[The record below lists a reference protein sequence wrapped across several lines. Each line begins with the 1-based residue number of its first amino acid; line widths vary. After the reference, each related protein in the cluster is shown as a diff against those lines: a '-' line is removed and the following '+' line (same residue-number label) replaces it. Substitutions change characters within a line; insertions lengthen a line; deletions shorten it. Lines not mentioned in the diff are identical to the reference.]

1 MVKSNSRGQT
11 KDAVQCEGSCRQ
23 FALTSTVRAPSSC
36 SRAQHIWWKARRGSC
51 RSITLLSTTP
61 LPGEAEEEV
70 DIVLAAETES
80 GMCSLETIDRGHC
93 WDPVTC
99 DTGIVSDKILHS
111 IAVMKDKCKF

>member
-1 MVKSNSRGQT
+1 MPSYGQVK
-11 KDAVQCEGSCRQ
+11 QCVGSCRQ
-23 FALTSTVRAPSSC
+23 FARTSTVRAPSSC

-61 LPGEAEEEV
+61 LLPGEAEEEEEEV
-70 DIVLAAETES
+70 AIVLAAETQS

>member
-1 MVKSNSRGQT
+1 M
-11 KDAVQCEGSCRQ
+11 
-23 FALTSTVRAPSSC
+23 RAPSSC

-61 LPGEAEEEV
+61 PLPGEAEV
-70 DIVLAAETES
+70 VVVVAIVLAAETQS
-80 GMCSLETIDRGHC
+80 GICSLETIDRGHC

>member
-1 MVKSNSRGQT
+1 MSSFNTDGVLRPAMVKSNSRGQT

-61 LPGEAEEEV
+61 LLPGEAEEEEEGV
-70 DIVLAAETES
+70 AIVLAAETQ
-80 GMCSLETIDRGHC
+80 
-93 WDPVTC
+93 P
-99 DTGIVSDKILHS
+99 GI
-111 IAVMKDKCKF
+111 